1 MKKTLKQK
9 LEQKGKDFIS
19 NPNERKKTVTLFM
32 IIIFSLLIAMTTY
45 IDNWLMRLWF
55 QVILF
60 FAQLIIVWTILEDY
74 YSR

>member
-1 MKKTLKQK
+1 MKQK
-9 LEQKGKDFIS
+9 LEEKGKEFIS

-32 IIIFSLLIAMTTY
+32 IIIFSLLIAMTSY
-45 IDNWLMRLWF
+45 MDSWLMRLWF

>member
-1 MKKTLKQK
+1 MKKTMKQK
-9 LEQKGKDFIS
+9 LEEKGKEFIS

-32 IIIFSLLIAMTTY
+32 IIIFSLLIAMTSY
-45 IDNWLMRLWF
+45 MDSWLMRLWF